1 MVNYEIEGMTCT
13 HCKKTVEKI
22 FAENGKQ
29 AIANVDAEMVSVN
42 ETLTEGELEALKNRL
57 SEDGY
62 TLGNVK

>member
-13 HCKKTVEKI
+13 HCKKTVENI
-22 FAENGKQ
+22 FAESGKQ
-29 AIANVDAEMVSVN
+29 AVADVDAEMVSVN
-42 ETLTEGELEALKNRL
+42 ETLTEEELDQLKNRL

>member
-1 MVNYEIEGMTCT
+1 MVNYEIEGMTCM

-29 AIANVDAEMVSVN
+29 ATADVDYEIVSVN
-42 ETLTEGELEALKNRL
+42 ETLTEEELEKIRTRL